1 MALSIRFAALAA
13 QHAYRHSPAAMTAPV
28 ATAEP
33 LGSPDTQATA
43 VYRRLRADILEGRL
57 APGMRLKVQHLAGT
71 YGAGPAPLREA
82 LAQLAA
88 EGLARRIEQRG
99 FRVADADP
107 AGFAALIR
115 TRCLVEAL
123 ALRESIA
130 RGDAA
135 WEDSVA
141 AAERRLARL
150 PRSLETGR
158 FVTNPAWEA
167 AHRAFHHA
175 LIAACE
181 APPLLAF
188 CDRLREEADRYRAL
202 ANAVAY
208 PGRDVA
214 AEHAAIAEAALDR
227 DADRAA
233 ELLATHLGATG
244 DFVRVALEGRQ
255 EDAAKTRRRRATAM
269 AAAG

>member
-1 MALSIRFAALAA
+1 MSF
-13 QHAYRHSPAAMTAPV
+13 SPEIPT
-28 ATAEP
+28 
-33 LGSPDTQATA
+33 GSPDTQATA

-57 APGMRLKVQHLAGT
+57 APGLRLKVQELAIQ
-71 YGAGPAPLREA
+71 YGAGPTPLREA

-107 AGFAALIR
+107 AGFAGLIR
-115 TRCLVEAL
+115 SRCLAEAL

-135 WEDSVA
+135 WEDAVA
-141 AAERRLARL
+141 AAESRLARL
-150 PRSLETGR
+150 PRSIDPTR
-158 FVTNPAWEA
+158 FVTNPAWES

-175 LIAACE
+175 LISACE

-214 AEHAAIAEAALDR
+214 AEHAAIAAAALDR

-233 ELLATHLGATG
+233 ALLAAHLGATG
-244 DFVRVALEGRQ
+244 EFVRLALEKRQ
-255 EDAAKTRRRRATAM
+255 AGTPATRRGRRGEADSAS
-269 AAAG
+269 AA

>member
-1 MALSIRFAALAA
+1 MHGSSIFIGVAAVDALP
-13 QHAYRHSPAAMTAPV
+13 HPATMTAPPSL
-28 ATAEP
+28 A
-33 LGSPDTQATA
+33 GSPDTQATA
-43 VYRRLRADILEGRL
+43 AYRRLRAEILDGRL
-57 APGMRLKVQHLAGT
+57 APGQRLKVQDLAALC
-71 YGAGPAPLREA
+71 GAGPSPVREA

-107 AGFAALIR
+107 AGLAGLVR
-115 TRCLVEAL
+115 SRCLVEAA
-123 ALRESIA
+123 ALREAIA

-135 WEDSVA
+135 WEDAVA

-150 PRSLETGR
+150 PRSLDPTR
-158 FVTNPAWEA
+158 YVTNPAWEA
-167 AHRAFHHA
+167 AHRGFHQA
-175 LIAACE
+175 LLAACA

-188 CDRLREEADRYRAL
+188 CERLRDEAERYRAQ
-202 ANAVAY
+202 ANAVAW

-233 ELLATHLGATG
+233 VLLAEHLNATG
-244 DFVRVALEGRQ
+244 EFVRRALERR
-255 EDAAKTRRRRATAM
+255 AATPAARRRPTARL
-269 AAAG
+269 AAE

>member
-1 MALSIRFAALAA
+1 MPSPLATPD
-13 QHAYRHSPAAMTAPV
+13 ST
-28 ATAEP
+28 
-33 LGSPDTQATA
+33 GSPDTQATA
-43 VYRRLRADILEGRL
+43 VYRRLRADILDGRL
-57 APGMRLKVQHLAGT
+57 APGLKLKVQHLATEYGT
-71 YGAGPAPLREA
+71 GQAPLREA

-99 FRVADADP
+99 FRVAEADP
-107 AGFAALIR
+107 ADFCGLLRA
-115 TRCLVEAL
+115 RCLVEAL

-150 PRSLETGR
+150 PRSLDGAR
-158 FVTNPAWEA
+158 FVSNPAWEV
-167 AHRAFHHA
+167 AHRAFHRA

-181 APPLLAF
+181 APPLLGF
-188 CDRLREEADRYRAL
+188 CERLREEADRYRAL
-202 ANAVAY
+202 ASNVAY

-227 DADRAA
+227 DAARAGA
-233 ELLATHLGATG
+233 LLADHLAATG
-244 DFVRVALEGRQ
+244 EFVRLALERRQ
-255 EDAAKTRRRRATAM
+255 GAATAARGRRRAGLD
-269 AAAG
+269 AAAE

>member
-1 MALSIRFAALAA
+1 MPSSVTTPEGA
-13 QHAYRHSPAAMTAPV
+13 
-28 ATAEP
+28 
-33 LGSPDTQATA
+33 GSPDTQATA
-43 VYRRLRADILEGRL
+43 VYRRLRADILDGTL
-57 APGMRLKVQHLAGT
+57 APGMRLKVQHLATT

-107 AGFAALIR
+107 ADFAGLIR
-115 TRCLVEAL
+115 SRCLVEAL
-123 ALRESIA
+123 ALREAIA

-135 WEDSVA
+135 WEDAVV

-150 PRSLETGR
+150 PRSLDPTR
-158 FVTNPAWEA
+158 YLPNPAWEA

-175 LIAACE
+175 LIAACD
-181 APPLLAF
+181 APPLLGF

-214 AEHAAIAEAALDR
+214 AEHAAIAEAAIDR
-227 DADRAA
+227 DPERAA
-233 ELLATHLGATG
+233 ALLAEHLSATG
-244 DFVRVALEGRQ
+244 EFVRLALERRQ
-255 EDAAKTRRRRATAM
+255 GAAPARRRRAA
-269 AAAG
+269 

>member
-1 MALSIRFAALAA
+1 M
-13 QHAYRHSPAAMTAPV
+13 PA

-33 LGSPDTQATA
+33 PDEAKTSPDTQATA
-43 VYRRLRADILEGRL
+43 AYRRLRADILDGRL
-57 APGMRLKVQHLAGT
+57 APGQRLKVHQLAAD

-107 AGFAALIR
+107 AGFADLIR

-135 WEDSVA
+135 WEDAVA

-150 PRSLETGR
+150 PRSVDAAR

-175 LIAACE
+175 LLAACD

-233 ELLATHLGATG
+233 ALLAAHLGGTG
-244 DFVRVALEGRQ
+244 EFVRLALEQRATQ
-255 EDAAKTRRRRATAM
+255 STRRGGRRRAPPLD
-269 AAAG
+269 AAAE

>member
-1 MALSIRFAALAA
+1 
-13 QHAYRHSPAAMTAPV
+13 MTAPGQ
-28 ATAEP
+28 AACGMTTPLAPPEPTA
-33 LGSPDTQATA
+33 SPDTQATA
-43 VYRRLRADILEGRL
+43 VYRRLRGDILSGRL
-57 APGMRLKVQHLAGT
+57 APGLRLKVQELAASYGT
-71 YGAGPAPLREA
+71 GPTPLREA

-107 AGFAALIR
+107 AGFVGLIR
-115 TRCLVEAL
+115 SRCLVEAL

-130 RGDAA
+130 HGGPA
-135 WEDSVA
+135 WEDAVA
-141 AAERRLARL
+141 AAERRLARI
-150 PRSLETGR
+150 PRSLDQAR

-175 LIAACE
+175 LISACD

-188 CDRLREEADRYRAL
+188 CERLREEADRYRVL
-202 ANAVAY
+202 ANAIAY

-227 DADRAA
+227 DAERATA
-233 ELLATHLGATG
+233 LLADHFGSTG
-244 DFVRVALEGRQ
+244 DFVRVALERRGRN
-255 EDAAKTRRRRATAM
+255 TTGRRGRRA
-269 AAAG
+269 AADTETGAD

>member
-1 MALSIRFAALAA
+1 
-13 QHAYRHSPAAMTAPV
+13 MTRP
-28 ATAEP
+28 ATAT
-33 LGSPDTQATA
+33 GGIRSPDTQATA
-43 VYRRLRADILEGRL
+43 AYRRLRADILEGRL
-57 APGMRLKVQHLAGT
+57 APGMRLRVQHLAAA

-130 RGDAA
+130 RGDPA
-135 WEDSVA
+135 WEDAVA

-150 PRSLETGR
+150 PRSLEAAR
-158 FVTNPAWEA
+158 FVSNPDWEV

-175 LIAACE
+175 LIAACD
-181 APPLLAF
+181 APPLLGF
-188 CDRLREEADRYRAL
+188 CERLREEADRYRAL

-208 PGRDVA
+208 PGRDVG

-233 ELLATHLGATG
+233 ALLTQHLGATG
-244 DFVRVALEGRQ
+244 DFVRVALERRQ
-255 EDAAKTRRRRATAM
+255 PAATRARRRAA
-269 AAAG
+269 

>member
-1 MALSIRFAALAA
+1 
-13 QHAYRHSPAAMTAPV
+13 MTTPV
-28 ATAEP
+28 TTEQ
-33 LGSPDTQATA
+33 GMRSPDTQATA
-43 VYRRLRADILEGRL
+43 VYRRLRADILDGRL
-57 APGMRLKVQHLAGT
+57 VPGMRLKVQHLAAE

-135 WEDSVA
+135 WEDQVA

-150 PRSLETGR
+150 PRSLETTR
-158 FVTNPAWEA
+158 FVSNPDWEV
-167 AHRAFHHA
+167 AHRAFHRA
-175 LIAACE
+175 LIAACD

-188 CDRLREEADRYRAL
+188 CERLREEADRYRAL

-208 PGRDVA
+208 PGRDVG

-233 ELLATHLGATG
+233 TLLSQHLGATG

-255 EDAAKTRRRRATAM
+255 TSKARVRRRAA
-269 AAAG
+269 

>member
-1 MALSIRFAALAA
+1 MLRG
-13 QHAYRHSPAAMTAPV
+13 MT
-28 ATAEP
+28 EP
-33 LGSPDTQATA
+33 DPSAVPETQATA

-57 APGMRLKVQHLAGT
+57 PPGLRLKVQHLARDYGT
-71 YGAGPAPLREA
+71 GPAPLREA

-115 TRCLVEAL
+115 SRCLVEAL

-130 RGDAA
+130 RGGTE
-135 WEDSVA
+135 WEDGVA

-150 PRSLETGR
+150 PRSLEAGR
-158 FVTNPAWEA
+158 FVSNPAWEQ
-167 AHRAFHHA
+167 AHRAFHAA
-175 LIAACE
+175 LIAACD
-181 APPLLAF
+181 APPLLRF
-188 CDRLREEADRYRAL
+188 CGRLREEADRYRAL

-227 DADRAA
+227 DAARAA
-233 ELLATHLGATG
+233 ELLAGHLGATG
-244 DFVRVALEGRQ
+244 EFVRIALECR
-255 EDAAKTRRRRATAM
+255 AAEAAPRRRRE
-269 AAAG
+269 AALAAE

>member
-1 MALSIRFAALAA
+1 MMLQRTT
-13 QHAYRHSPAAMTAPV
+13 PAPT
-28 ATAEP
+28 
-33 LGSPDTQATA
+33 GSPDTQATTM
-43 VYRRLRADILEGRL
+43 YHSLRADILEGRL
-57 APGMRLKVQHLAGT
+57 APGIRLKVQELAAG
-71 YGAGPAPLREA
+71 YGAGPTPLREA

-88 EGLARRIEQRG
+88 EGLVRRIEQRG

-107 AGFAALIR
+107 AGFAELIR
-115 TRCLVEAL
+115 TRGLVEPL

-135 WEDSVA
+135 WEDAVA

-150 PRSLETGR
+150 PRSAGTGR
-158 FVTNPAWEA
+158 FVPNPEWEA

-175 LIAACE
+175 LVAACG
-181 APPLLAF
+181 AAPLLDF
-188 CDRLREEADRYRAL
+188 CDRLREQADRYRKL

-208 PGRDVA
+208 PKRDVA

-233 ELLATHLGATG
+233 TLLAQHLQATG
-244 DFVRVALEGRQ
+244 DFVRVALERRP
-255 EDAAKTRRRRATAM
+255 AAPRLRTR
-269 AAAG
+269 

>member
-1 MALSIRFAALAA
+1 MLRPMPPRRALF
-13 QHAYRHSPAAMTAPV
+13 P
-28 ATAEP
+28 
-33 LGSPDTQATA
+33 GSPDTQATA
-43 VYRRLRADILEGRL
+43 AYRRLRAAILDGRFG
-57 APGMRLKVQHLAGT
+57 PGERLKVLELAGRL
-71 YGAGPAPLREA
+71 GVGPTPVREA
-82 LAQLAA
+82 LSQLAA

-99 FRVADADP
+99 FRVADARAEDF
-107 AGFAALIR
+107 AGLVR
-115 TRCLVEAL
+115 SRCLVETL
-123 ALRESIA
+123 ALRESIL

-150 PRSLETGR
+150 PRSREEAR
-158 FVTNPAWEA
+158 FVPNPDWEA

-175 LIAACE
+175 LLAACD

-188 CDRLREEADRYRAL
+188 CTRLREEADRYRAL
-202 ANAVAY
+202 SSALAY

-233 ELLATHLGATG
+233 GLLAAHLEATAA
-244 DFVRVALEGRQ
+244 FVGVALTARPAGRVA
-255 EDAAKTRRRRATAM
+255 RRRLVP
-269 AAAG
+269 AAD

>member
-1 MALSIRFAALAA
+1 MKPPAAS
-13 QHAYRHSPAAMTAPV
+13 QHAM
-28 ATAEP
+28 
-33 LGSPDTQATA
+33 GSPDTQATA

-57 APGMRLKVQHLAGT
+57 APGMRLKVQHLAGA

-130 RGDAA
+130 RGDIA
-135 WEDSVA
+135 WEDSLA

-150 PRSLETGR
+150 PRSLETTR

-175 LIAACE
+175 LIAACD
-181 APPLLAF
+181 AAPLLGF
-188 CDRLREEADRYRAL
+188 CDRLREEADRYRTL

-227 DADRAA
+227 DADRACA
-233 ELLATHLGATG
+233 LLAEHLAATG
-244 DFVRVALEGRQ
+244 DFVRVALEGR
-255 EDAAKTRRRRATAM
+255 
-269 AAAG
+269 AAAPRRSRRTAVQAAAE

>member
-1 MALSIRFAALAA
+1 MLAPGMHPSAAS
-13 QHAYRHSPAAMTAPV
+13 QDS
-28 ATAEP
+28 

-43 VYRRLRADILEGRL
+43 AYRRLRADILEGRL
-57 APGMRLKVQHLAGT
+57 APGLRLKVQHLAAE
-71 YGAGPAPLREA
+71 YGVGPAPLREA

-107 AGFAALIR
+107 AGFAALVR
-115 TRCLVEAL
+115 SRCLVEAL
-123 ALRESIA
+123 ALREAIA

-135 WEDSVA
+135 WEDAVA

-150 PRSLETGR
+150 PRSLERSR
-158 FVTNPAWEA
+158 FVSNPAWEA

-175 LIAACE
+175 LIAACD

-214 AEHAAIAEAALDR
+214 AEHAALAEATLDR
-227 DADRAA
+227 DAGRACR
-233 ELLATHLGATG
+233 LLADHLAATG
-244 DFVRVALEGRQ
+244 DFVRVALERRSAQ
-255 EDAAKTRRRRATAM
+255 DARRTRRPAGLQP
-269 AAAG
+269 AAE

>member
-1 MALSIRFAALAA
+1 MSFAPT
-13 QHAYRHSPAAMTAPV
+13 SPN
-28 ATAEP
+28 
-33 LGSPDTQATA
+33 GSPDTQATA
-43 VYRRLRADILEGRL
+43 VYRRLRSDILEGRL
-57 APGMRLKVQHLAGT
+57 APGLRLKVQELAGH

-107 AGFAALIR
+107 AGFAGLIR
-115 TRCLVEAL
+115 SRCLAEAL

-135 WEDSVA
+135 WEDALA

-150 PRSLETGR
+150 PRSTDPAR
-158 FVTNPAWEA
+158 FVSNPAWES

-233 ELLATHLGATG
+233 ALLSEHLAATG
-244 DFVRVALEGRQ
+244 EFVRVALEKRHASQRGG
-255 EDAAKTRRRRATAM
+255 RRAE
-269 AAAG
+269 AAPQPRA